1 MIHTY
6 HDMLYCIKL
15 RGVGGGGGS
24 SALNIMMDTADVI
37 IVQR

>member
-6 HDMLYCIKL
+6 DMLYCIKL
-15 RGVGGGGGS
+15 GGGGGGGS
-24 SALNIMMDTADVI
+24 SALNITMDTADVI